1 VQCRLVPVNA
11 AVADYVAGVA
21 ASLREAGVRVEV
33 ASGAAACMLLLLALL
48 LQLRLCVESSGR
60 AVQERAASLPA
71 SSCQRPASLTPD
83 CRLPACPP
91 AALAGLSVGKAIRA
105 SEKDKIP
112 VMCVI
117 GQREADEGAVAVR
130 TYAEGDLGS
139 MPAAELVARIA
150 AASAARSAV
159 L

>member
-1 VQCRLVPVNA
+1 
-11 AVADYVAGVA
+11 
-21 ASLREAGVRVEV
+21 
-33 ASGAAACMLLLLALL
+33 
-48 LQLRLCVESSGR
+48 
-60 AVQERAASLPA
+60 
-71 SSCQRPASLTPD
+71 
-83 CRLPACPP
+83 
-91 AALAGLSVGKAIRA
+91 VGKAIRA
-105 SEKDKIP
+105 AEKDKIP